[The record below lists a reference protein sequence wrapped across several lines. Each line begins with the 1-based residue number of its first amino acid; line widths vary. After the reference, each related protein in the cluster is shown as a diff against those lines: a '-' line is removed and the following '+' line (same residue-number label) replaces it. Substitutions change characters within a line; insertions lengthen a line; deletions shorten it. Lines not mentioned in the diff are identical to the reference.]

1 MECDKCN
8 EIFAGIKKLKDHICR
23 VHVTNPQYIDLY
35 MKNWYRRGDCVPVFS
50 ERLKKELLILHSE
63 DCWVTKH
70 FCSEIPDDAETS
82 EKSVIDDNDI
92 IHTDATRRH
101 GPFRQD
107 DSVCWL
113 EIVSLLKTHLPD
125 YRSLC

>member
-63 DCWVTKH
+63 DCWVNKH

-82 EKSVIDDNDI
+82 EK
-92 IHTDATRRH
+92 
-101 GPFRQD
+101 
-107 DSVCWL
+107 
-113 EIVSLLKTHLPD
+113 
-125 YRSLC
+125 